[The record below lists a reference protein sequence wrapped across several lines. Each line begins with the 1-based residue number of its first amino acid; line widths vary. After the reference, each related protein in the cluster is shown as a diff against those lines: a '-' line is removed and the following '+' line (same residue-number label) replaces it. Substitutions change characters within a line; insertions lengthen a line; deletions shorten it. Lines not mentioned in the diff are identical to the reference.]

1 MTTLFEPRAVDRPFL
16 PRWLRLTLQ
25 LFARSPVRFGILI
38 ALLGWIDTSALK
50 LTDGYVVPKI
60 WVDRIGTLLLP
71 VLWMIVS
78 AVARGAD
85 DAHRTWEAL
94 GGLRRRQ
101 VWYGALS
108 TGATIVIMQWI
119 VKLLFEG
126 WLPAKAQRPDVY
138 LQHPGQFIESIAA
151 NVLITCI
158 FVGLCYFPLL
168 VLVPELS
175 ARDARY
181 LSKKAAQINGELVT
195 WIFVSIVAVGAN
207 AAASVAPAYGM
218 TAAAF
223 LVFLGVFNFVAF
235 RDIFER
241 RDVNL
246 PKAVHVTPL
255 AAYSSAKRLRPA
267 P

>member
-1 MTTLFEPRAVDRPFL
+1 MTAQFEPREVDKPFL
-16 PRWLRLTLQ
+16 QRWLRLTLQ

-38 ALLGWIDTSALK
+38 ALLGWIDTSAVK
-50 LTDGYVVPKI
+50 LSDGYVVPKI

-85 DAHRTWEAL
+85 DTHRTWEAL
-94 GGLRRRQ
+94 NGLRRRQ
-101 VWYGALS
+101 VWLGALS

-119 VKLLFEG
+119 VKLMFEG
-126 WLPAKAQRPDVY
+126 LVPPARSPEVY

-168 VLVPELS
+168 VLGPGLS
-175 ARDARY
+175 AADARY
-181 LSKKAAQINGELVT
+181 LSKKASQINGELVT
-195 WIFVSIVAVGAN
+195 WIFISIVAVGAN
-207 AAASVAPAYGM
+207 AVASVAPAYGM
-218 TAAAF
+218 TAATS
-223 LVFLGVFNFVAF
+223 LVFLGVFNFVAY

-241 RDVNL
+241 RDANL
-246 PKAVHVTPL
+246 PRVVAIAAL
-255 AAYSSAKRLRPA
+255 ARPA
-267 P
+267 PAHGT